1 MNDNTM
7 FPKNLSYLL
16 DNNII
21 SVNTL
26 LNITGH
32 KSNGL
37 ISMWKTGER
46 EIITKDLVTIANFL
60 GYSVDDL
67 VNKDISKIKKETQ
80 LDKDLKKEIKD
91 LSEDNKNFL
100 LTIAKNIN
108 QNNQK

>member
-1 MNDNTM
+1 MNNNSM
-7 FPKNLSYLL
+7 FPTNLNYLL

-46 EIITKDLVTIANFL
+46 EIITKDLVKIANFL
-60 GYSVDDL
+60 GYTVDDL
-67 VNKDISKIKKETQ
+67 INKDISQIKIETH
-80 LDKDLKKEIKD
+80 LDKELKNAIKE
-91 LSEDNKNFL
+91 LSEENKKVM
-100 LTIAKNIN
+100 LTIAKNIKS
-108 QNNQK
+108 NNQ